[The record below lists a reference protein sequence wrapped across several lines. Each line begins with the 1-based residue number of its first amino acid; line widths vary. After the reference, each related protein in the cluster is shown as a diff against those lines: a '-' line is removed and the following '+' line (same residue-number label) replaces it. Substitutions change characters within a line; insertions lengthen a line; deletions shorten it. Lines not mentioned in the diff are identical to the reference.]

1 MPLNTEVINLIV
13 KRNETNLT
21 THQALWHKTCLA
33 VPEFGNFMSELKG
46 KMMKINENALTSH
59 KIME

>member
-1 MPLNTEVINLIV
+1 MSLRTEIINIIV
-13 KRNETNLT
+13 KGHETNLT

-46 KMMKINENALTSH
+46 KNDEEGQKRKAFIKL
-59 KIME
+59 